1 MTVSGNCRNVQGSQA
16 SAGRWCLAGRGSQGA
31 VMTLG
36 VQPEVGQLRQVIVRR
51 PGLEL
56 SRLTPQNVGA
66 LLFDD
71 VMWAKKAKGEHDAF
85 AEALGEKGVR
95 GALLRVA
102 AGRDARSS
110 VRPDI
115 RPRPDLHAGDTRPAL
130 HDLPDRARSRLAGR
144 PAERMGPAT
153 GENEPV
159 TGENEPVT
167 GENEP
172 VTGEKEHV
180 VDLHGRNLLKEIDL
194 SQAEFRYLV
203 DLAGRFRTDKRGG
216 RRSARLTGRNIALIF
231 EQASTRTRS
240 AFEVAA
246 HDEGGHVTYL
256 GPEDSHLGHKESV
269 KDAARVLGRMFD
281 GIEFRGF
288 AQESAD
294 ILGAYAGVPV
304 WNGLTDQWH
313 PTQMLADILTMREH
327 AGKPLDQVS
336 YCYLG
341 DARNNT
347 ANSLL
352 VTGALLGLDVR
363 VCAPESLWPGS
374 DVQSI
379 AAGLA
384 AASGA
389 KLTLTSDV
397 SQAVAGAD
405 FLYTDVWLSMG
416 EPESQWDARIDL
428 LLPYQVNAQAM
439 AATGNPAVKFMH
451 CLPAL
456 HDRETGIGRLI
467 YDRRGLAALE
477 VTDQVFESAAS
488 VVFDQ
493 AENRMHTIKALMVA
507 TVPMPS

>member
-1 MTVSGNCRNVQGSQA
+1 M
-16 SAGRWCLAGRGSQGA
+16 
-31 VMTLG
+31 
-36 VQPEVGQLRQVIVRR
+36 
-51 PGLEL
+51 
-56 SRLTPQNVGA
+56 
-66 LLFDD
+66 
-71 VMWAKKAKGEHDAF
+71 
-85 AEALGEKGVR
+85 
-95 GALLRVA
+95 
-102 AGRDARSS
+102 
-110 VRPDI
+110 
-115 RPRPDLHAGDTRPAL
+115 
-130 HDLPDRARSRLAGR
+130 
-144 PAERMGPAT
+144 
-153 GENEPV
+153 
-159 TGENEPVT
+159 
-167 GENEP
+167 
-172 VTGEKEHV
+172 
-180 VDLHGRNLLKEIDL
+180 DLHGRSLLKETDL
-194 SQAEFRYLV
+194 TRAEFGYLV
-203 DLAGRFRTDKRGG
+203 DLAGQLRAAKHQG
-216 RRSARLTGRNIALIF
+216 RRSARLAGRSIALIF
-231 EQASTRTRS
+231 EKASTRTRS

-363 VCAPESLWPGS
+363 ICGPDVLWPAAP
-374 DVQSI
+374 VQRI
-379 AAGLA
+379 ARDLA
-384 AASGA
+384 ASSGA
-389 KLTLTSDV
+389 RLTVTADTAE
-397 SQAVAGAD
+397 AVPGAD

-416 EPESQWDARIDL
+416 EPEENWDKRIDQL
-428 LLPYQVNAQAM
+428 IPYQVNAALM
-439 AATGNPAVKFMH
+439 AATGKPEAKFLH

-456 HDRETGIGRLI
+456 HNRDTEIGKRVLEGRQL
-467 YDRRGLAALE
+467 DGLE
-477 VTDQVFESAAS
+477 VTEDVFESPAS

-493 AENRMHTIKALMVA
+493 AENRLHTIKALMVA
-507 TVPMPS
+507 TIGDPI